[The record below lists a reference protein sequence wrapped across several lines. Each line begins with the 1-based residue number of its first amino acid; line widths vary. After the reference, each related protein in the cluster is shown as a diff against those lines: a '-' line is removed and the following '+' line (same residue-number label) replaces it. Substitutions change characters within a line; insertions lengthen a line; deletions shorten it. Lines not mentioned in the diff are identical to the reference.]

1 KNQQKNS
8 TIIDIKM
15 TKYLSILVVW
25 LLISTS
31 SAMAFSDNFSQEEIS
46 EEQRQENLD
55 RTQNLIDT
63 IETYLR
69 NNDTFVG
76 IMSRRGAGDPET
88 GVSDTD
94 SLDLTGMAHTGFII
108 RSGFSKKADYI
119 TFNLV
124 RKKGAKKVG
133 SEEYDLSELKVWSL
147 PNFFIGSFE
156 KDAIV
161 FLPKKK
167 VQLKL
172 WNLLRA
178 NGALDI
184 EKKKRYLKD
193 AKGKQLVDDKGTP
206 RFLTDLFIKNGAF
219 ALLHNPEYN
228 LLSDY
233 TEIST
238 QNCNELLLK
247 TYIGIRDF
255 WQLTEQGA
263 DGNGITDAALRN
275 YRTQV
280 AKSIEASFTPS
291 QMILSRTKS
300 TFAFTQNIRFGERH
314 KESPSFLGLKLKREK
329 FNVVGVDSF
338 CDPKNQKYLDWS
350 DFKVFREK
358 YDSRSGW
365 SIEDWG
371 KNYVKVNRLTG
382 RKNEIELK

>member
-1 KNQQKNS
+1 MK
-8 TIIDIKM
+8 
-15 TKYLSILVVW
+15 TKYLSILVIW
-25 LLISTS
+25 LLIFTS

-55 RTQNLIDT
+55 RTQNLIDA

-76 IMSRRGAGDPET
+76 IMSRRGAGDSET

-94 SLDLTGMAHTGFII
+94 SFDLTGMAHTGFII

-124 RKKGAKKVG
+124 RNKGAKKVG

-193 AKGKQLVDDKGTP
+193 AKGKQLLDDKGTP

-300 TFAFTQNIRFGERH
+300 TFAFTQNIRFGERY
-314 KESPSFLGLKLKREK
+314 KESPSFLGLKLKKEK

-338 CDPKNQKYLDWS
+338 CDPKNQKYLGWT

-358 YDSRSGW
+358 YDSRTGW

-371 KNYVKVNRLTG
+371 KNYIKVNRVNG

>member
-1 KNQQKNS
+1 MRM
-8 TIIDIKM
+8 I
-15 TKYLSILVVW
+15 KYLSILVTW

-31 SAMAFSDNFSQEEIS
+31 SAMAFSADFSQEGIS

-55 RTQNLIDT
+55 RTQHVINT

-69 NNDTFVG
+69 NNDVFVG

-124 RKKGAKKVG
+124 RKKGVKKVG
-133 SEEYDLSELKVWSL
+133 SKEYDLSELKVWSL
-147 PNFFIGSFE
+147 PSFFIGSFE

-161 FLPKKK
+161 FLPEKK

-193 AKGKQLVDDKGTP
+193 AAGKQLVDNKGTP
-206 RFLTDLFIKNGAF
+206 RFITDLFIKNGAF

-233 TEIST
+233 TEMST

-255 WQLTEQGA
+255 WQLTEQET
-263 DGNGITDAALRN
+263 DGNGITNAALRN
-275 YRTQV
+275 YRTQI
-280 AKSIEASFTPS
+280 AKSIEANFTPS

-314 KESPSFLGLKLKREK
+314 KESPSFFGLKLKREK

-338 CDPKNQKYLDWS
+338 CDPKNQKYLGWS

-358 YDSRSGW
+358 HDPKSGW
-365 SIEDWG
+365 SIEDRG
-371 KNYVKVNRLTG
+371 KNYVKVNRLSG

>member
-1 KNQQKNS
+1 MRM
-8 TIIDIKM
+8 I
-15 TKYLSILVVW
+15 KYLSILLIC
-25 LLISTS
+25 LLVTASTAMPF
-31 SAMAFSDNFSQEEIS
+31 SADFSQEEIS
-46 EEQRQENLD
+46 EEQRQDNLK
-55 RTQNLIDT
+55 RTQNLIEK
-63 IETYLR
+63 IEGYLR
-69 NNDTFVG
+69 DNDAFVG
-76 IMSRRGAGDPET
+76 VMSRRGAGDPET

-124 RKKGAKKVG
+124 RKKGMKKVG
-133 SEEYDLSELKVWSL
+133 SEEYDLSQLKIWSL

-161 FLPKKK
+161 FLPEKKL
-167 VQLKL
+167 QLKL

-178 NGALDI
+178 NGALNI
-184 EKKKRYLKD
+184 EEKKRFLKD
-193 AKGKQLVDDKGTP
+193 ADGKQQLDDKGKP
-206 RFLTDLFIKNGAF
+206 RFITDFLIKNGAF

-233 TEIST
+233 AEIST
-238 QNCNELLLK
+238 QNCNEHLLK

-255 WQLTEQGA
+255 WDLTEQGS
-263 DGNGITDAALRN
+263 DGNGVTATALTN
-275 YRTQV
+275 YRRQV
-280 AKSIEASFTPS
+280 AKSIETNFTPS

-338 CDPKNQKYLDWS
+338 CDPKNQKYLGWS

-358 YDSRSGW
+358 HDPKSGW
-365 SIEDWG
+365 SIEDRG